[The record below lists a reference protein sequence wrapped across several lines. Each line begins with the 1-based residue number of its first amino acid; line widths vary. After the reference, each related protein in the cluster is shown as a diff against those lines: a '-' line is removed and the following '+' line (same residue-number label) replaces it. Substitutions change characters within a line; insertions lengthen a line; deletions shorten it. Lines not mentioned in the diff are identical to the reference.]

1 METVT
6 TLPITESEFY
16 TNMTPTEMQ
25 MFVPTYEN
33 ILETENTAKCEEY
46 IEAPKL
52 LDDEAMEAI
61 EKLFKCMNVTYVIEK
76 TLKSPDTYQN
86 QIRWVTYSYF
96 LELTLSKDK
105 EFTNSRTSAKVV
117 PLFIQIRK
125 ENDVV
130 FVLITTGISC
140 IACLIVITV
149 LSKTIRGFCKR
160 IIYSNQ
166 YDVENFNRGEFISL
180 NKIN

>member
-1 METVT
+1 
-6 TLPITESEFY
+6 
-16 TNMTPTEMQ
+16 
-25 MFVPTYEN
+25 
-33 ILETENTAKCEEY
+33 
-46 IEAPKL
+46 
-52 LDDEAMEAI
+52 
-61 EKLFKCMNVTYVIEK
+61 
-76 TLKSPDTYQN
+76 
-86 QIRWVTYSYF
+86 VTYSYF

-105 EFTNSRTSAKVV
+105 EFTHSRTPAKVV

-149 LSKTIRGFCKR
+149 LSKTIQGFCKR